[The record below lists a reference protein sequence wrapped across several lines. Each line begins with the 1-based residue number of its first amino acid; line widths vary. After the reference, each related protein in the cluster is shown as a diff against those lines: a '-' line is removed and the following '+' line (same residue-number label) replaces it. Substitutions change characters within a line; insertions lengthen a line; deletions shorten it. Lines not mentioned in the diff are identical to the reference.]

1 MHSHEA
7 GYLLKIKIVNWKSK
21 MSEKGNPIEHLQP
34 TTNVNKKRHGQ
45 IIFFKVQ
52 PIIKHCLRNQNR
64 LSPNQMDK

>member
-1 MHSHEA
+1 
-7 GYLLKIKIVNWKSK
+7 